1 MSVETDIIDALR
13 TIIDP
18 DLGKD
23 IVSAGFIHD
32 LKVEG
37 KKASFR
43 IVLTT
48 PACPL
53 KAEFEKKAR
62 KAVLDLPE
70 VDEVDVTMDAKVQS
84 AKRKI
89 ESLPDVKNVIAV
101 ASGKGGVG
109 KSTVAANLALALKNK
124 GATVGLLDADVYG
137 PSMQIMFNVS
147 GMPAKGANDKILPL
161 RALGIDLISLGFML
175 PPNAPVIWRGPMV
188 HGLLKQF
195 LNDVEWG
202 ELDYLI
208 LDLPPGTGDAQLT
221 LVQEAPITGA
231 VIVTTPQD
239 IALRDAVRGLE
250 MFRKVDVNVI
260 GIVENMS
267 YFACPHCGEKTA
279 IFATG
284 GGSRTA
290 KELGVPFLGEIPL
303 EEAVRQAGDSGQP
316 VVERDPESAAAK
328 AFEKFAE
335 QTAAQVSIIVNSGKD
350 D

>member
-1 MSVETDIIDALR
+1 MSVEKAILDALR
-13 TIIDP
+13 SVIDP

-53 KAEFEKKAR
+53 KAEFKNKASE
-62 KAVLDLPE
+62 AVLKLPE
-70 VDEVDVTMDAKVQS
+70 IDEVDVIMDAKVQS
-84 AKRKI
+84 TERKI

-124 GATVGLLDADVYG
+124 GAKVGLLDADVYG
-137 PSMQIMFNVS
+137 PSMQIMFSVS

-161 RALGIDLISLGFML
+161 KSHGIDLISLGFML

-202 ELDYLI
+202 ELDYLV

-250 MFRKVDVNVI
+250 MFRKVDVKVL

-267 YFACPHCGEKTA
+267 YFVCPHCGEKSA
-279 IFATG
+279 IFSTG

-290 KELGVPFLGEIPL
+290 EELGVPFLGEIPL
-303 EEAVRQAGDSGQP
+303 EETVRQAGDSGQP

-335 QTAAQVSIIVNSGKD
+335 NTAAQVSILANASKKC
-350 D
+350 